1 MAVGVKRGERFR
13 QLHSPSTVV
22 LLVRSG
28 VYLSVTM
35 SPESMAVRATKKAT
49 GQLGVLAYKYTFS
62 RSN

>member
-22 LLVRSG
+22 LLVSSG

-49 GQLGVLAYKYTFS
+49 NS
-62 RSN
+62 EC